1 MTQLV
6 SEQEQTAA
14 VKSLER
20 LISVPSYNQPA
31 ETGAPF
37 GRVIRNALDE
47 MMKICDELGFRTY
60 EDPDG
65 YYGYAEVGEGEK
77 VFGVIC
83 HLDTVP
89 AGDLASWEHDPF
101 KGAVYNNAVYGRGA
115 QDDKGPGIAALF
127 AVKALM
133 DAGYQFN
140 RRIRFIYGTDEEIL
154 WRGIAQYN
162 KKEAPIDSGISPDA
176 EFPLIYAEKGLQ
188 QSYLVGPGTDQL
200 KISLK
205 NAFNA
210 VPDKAVYDGP
220 KQAEVKAALDKHGFE
235 YTSDGDSIT
244 VTGKSVHAML
254 APEGTNAV
262 LRLAIALDDVF
273 DFKPLDFIG
282 KLFKEDA
289 TGTNVLGDVEDESGH
304 LTFNISSLEINEQET
319 RMQIDLRI
327 PVTIDRD
334 QLLEK
339 LSAKVAPYDLKYV
352 HFDYVAPL
360 YVPKDSNLVKT
371 LMEVY
376 KEQTGDMAATPQIS
390 GGATFARTMHNCVA
404 FGGMLPTTP
413 DYMHQANEQWPLKDM
428 FKAMEIYAQAIK
440 RLCVDEGN

>member
-1 MTQLV
+1 MDKIITED
-6 SEQEQTAA
+6 EQKAA
-14 VKSLER
+14 VKILER

-31 ETGAPF
+31 EEGAPF
-37 GRVIRNALDE
+37 GKGIRNALDE
-47 MMKICDELGFRTY
+47 MMKICDELGFKTY

-65 YYGYAEVGEGEK
+65 YYGYAEVGSGDK
-77 VFGVIC
+77 IFGVIC

-89 AGDLASWEHDPF
+89 AGDLGKWKHDTF
-101 KGAVYNNAVYGRGA
+101 KGTVINDAVYGRGS
-115 QDDKGPGIAALF
+115 QDDKGPGIAALY

-133 DAGYQFN
+133 DQGYHFN
-140 RRIRFIYGTDEEIL
+140 QRIRFIYGTDEEIL
-154 WRGIAQYN
+154 WRGIAEYN

-200 KISLK
+200 KINLK

-210 VPDKAVYDGP
+210 VPDSAVYDGP
-220 KQAEVKAALDKHGFE
+220 KQDEVKAVLDKHGFE
-235 YTSDGDSIT
+235 YTSDGNSIT
-244 VTGKSVHAML
+244 VIGKSVHAMM

-289 TGTNVLGDVEDESGH
+289 TGSNVLGDVRDESGQ
-304 LTFNISSLEINEQET
+304 LTFNISSLEINENET

-334 QLLEK
+334 NLLAK
-339 LSAKVAPYDLKYV
+339 LSKQVAAYDLKYV
-352 HFDYVAPL
+352 HFDYLAPL
-360 YVPKDSNLVKT
+360 YVPKDSKLVQT
-371 LMEVY
+371 LMKVY
-376 KEQTGDMAATPQIS
+376 KEQTGDVAAEPQIS
-390 GGATFARTMHNCVA
+390 GGATFARTMNNCVA

-413 DYMHQANEQWPLKDM
+413 DYMHQANEQWPLPDM
-428 FKAMEIYAQAIK
+428 YKAMEIYAQAIK
-440 RLCVDEGN
+440 KLCVD

>member
-1 MTQLV
+1 MDKIITED
-6 SEQEQTAA
+6 EQKAA
-14 VKSLER
+14 VKTLER
-20 LISVPSYNQPA
+20 LISVPSYNQPV
-31 ETGAPF
+31 EEGAPF
-37 GRVIRNALDE
+37 GKGIRNALDE
-47 MMKICDELGFRTY
+47 MMKICDELGFKTY

-65 YYGYAEVGEGEK
+65 YYSYAEVGSGDK
-77 VFGVIC
+77 IFGVIC

-89 AGDLASWEHDPF
+89 AGDLGKWKHDPF
-101 KGAVYNNAVYGRGA
+101 KGTVINDAVYGRGS
-115 QDDKGPGIAALF
+115 QDDKGPGIAALY

-133 DAGYQFN
+133 DQGYHFN
-140 RRIRFIYGTDEEIL
+140 QRIRFIYGTDEEIL
-154 WRGIAQYN
+154 WRGIAEYN

-200 KISLK
+200 KINLK

-210 VPDKAVYDGP
+210 VPDSAVYDGP
-220 KQAEVKAALDKHGFE
+220 KQDEVKTALDKHGFE
-235 YTSDGDSIT
+235 YTSDDNSIT
-244 VTGKSVHAML
+244 VIGKSVHAMM

-289 TGTNVLGDVEDESGH
+289 TGSNVLGDVRDESGQ
-304 LTFNISSLEINEQET
+304 LTFNISSLEINENET

-334 QLLEK
+334 NLLAK
-339 LSAKVAPYDLKYV
+339 LSKQVAAYDLKYV
-352 HFDYVAPL
+352 HFDYLAPL
-360 YVPKDSNLVKT
+360 YVPKDSKLVQT
-371 LMEVY
+371 LMKVY
-376 KEQTGDMAATPQIS
+376 KKQTGDVDAEPQIS
-390 GGATFARTMHNCVA
+390 GGATFARTMNNCVA

-413 DYMHQANEQWPLKDM
+413 DYMHQANEQWPLPDM
-428 FKAMEIYAQAIK
+428 YKAMEIYAQAIK
-440 RLCVDEGN
+440 KLCVD

>member
-1 MTQLV
+1 MDKIITED
-6 SEQEQTAA
+6 EQKAA
-14 VKSLER
+14 VKTLER
-20 LISVPSYNQPA
+20 LISVPSYNQPV
-31 ETGAPF
+31 EEGAPF
-37 GRVIRNALDE
+37 GKGIRNALDE
-47 MMKICDELGFRTY
+47 MMKICDELGFKTY

-65 YYGYAEVGEGEK
+65 YYGYAEVGSGDK
-77 VFGVIC
+77 IFGVIC

-89 AGDLASWEHDPF
+89 AGDLGKWKHNPF
-101 KGAVYNNAVYGRGA
+101 KGTVINDAVYGRGS
-115 QDDKGPGIAALF
+115 QDDKGPGIAALY

-133 DAGYQFN
+133 DQGYHFN
-140 RRIRFIYGTDEEIL
+140 QRIRFIYGTDEEIL
-154 WRGIAQYN
+154 WRGIAEYN

-200 KISLK
+200 KINLK

-210 VPDKAVYDGP
+210 VPDSAVYDGP
-220 KQAEVKAALDKHGFE
+220 KQDEVKTALDKHGFE
-235 YTSDGDSIT
+235 YTSDDNSIT
-244 VTGKSVHAML
+244 VIGKSVHAMM

-289 TGTNVLGDVEDESGH
+289 TGSNVLGDVRDESGQ
-304 LTFNISSLEINEQET
+304 LTFNISSLEINENET

-334 QLLEK
+334 NLLAK
-339 LSAKVAPYDLKYV
+339 LSKQVAAYDLKYV
-352 HFDYVAPL
+352 HFDYLAPL
-360 YVPKDSNLVKT
+360 YVPKDSKLVQT
-371 LMEVY
+371 LMKVY
-376 KEQTGDMAATPQIS
+376 KKQTGDVDAEPQIS
-390 GGATFARTMHNCVA
+390 GGATFARTMNNCVA

-413 DYMHQANEQWPLKDM
+413 DYMHQANEQWPLPDM
-428 FKAMEIYAQAIK
+428 YKAMEIYAQAIK
-440 RLCVDEGN
+440 KLCVD

>member
-1 MTQLV
+1 MDKIITED
-6 SEQEQTAA
+6 EQKAA
-14 VKSLER
+14 VKTLER
-20 LISVPSYNQPA
+20 LISVPSYNQPV
-31 ETGAPF
+31 EEGAPF
-37 GRVIRNALDE
+37 GKGIRNALDE
-47 MMKICDELGFRTY
+47 MMKICDELGFKTY

-65 YYGYAEVGEGEK
+65 YYSYAEVGSGDK
-77 VFGVIC
+77 IFGVIC

-89 AGDLASWEHDPF
+89 AGDLGKWKHNPF
-101 KGAVYNNAVYGRGA
+101 KGTVINDAVYGRGS
-115 QDDKGPGIAALF
+115 QDDKGPGIAALY

-133 DAGYQFN
+133 DQGYHFN
-140 RRIRFIYGTDEEIL
+140 QRIRFIYGTDEEIL
-154 WRGIAQYN
+154 WRGIAEYN

-200 KISLK
+200 KINLK

-210 VPDKAVYDGP
+210 VPDSAVYDGP
-220 KQAEVKAALDKHGFE
+220 KQDEVKTALDKHGFE
-235 YTSDGDSIT
+235 YTSDDNSIT
-244 VTGKSVHAML
+244 VIGKSVHAMM

-289 TGTNVLGDVEDESGH
+289 TGSNVLGDVRDESGQ
-304 LTFNISSLEINEQET
+304 LTFNISSLEINENET

-334 QLLEK
+334 NLLAK
-339 LSAKVAPYDLKYV
+339 LSKQVAAYDLKYV
-352 HFDYVAPL
+352 HFDYLAPL
-360 YVPKDSNLVKT
+360 YVPKDSKLVQT
-371 LMEVY
+371 LMKVY
-376 KEQTGDMAATPQIS
+376 KKQTGDVDAEPQIS
-390 GGATFARTMHNCVA
+390 GGATFARTMNNCVA

-413 DYMHQANEQWPLKDM
+413 DYMHQANEQWPLPDM
-428 FKAMEIYAQAIK
+428 YKAMEIYAQAIK
-440 RLCVDEGN
+440 KLCVD

>member
-1 MTQLV
+1 MSNYFFSNL
-6 SEQEQTAA
+6 
-14 VKSLER
+14 
-20 LISVPSYNQPA
+20 NWH
-31 ETGAPF
+31 F
-37 GRVIRNALDE
+37 G
-47 MMKICDELGFRTY
+47 TY

-65 YYGYAEVGEGEK
+65 YYGYAEVGSGDEI
-77 VFGVIC
+77 FGVIC

-89 AGDLASWEHDPF
+89 AGDLGKWKHDPF
-101 KGAVYNNAVYGRGA
+101 KGTVINDAVYGRGS
-115 QDDKGPGIAALF
+115 QDDKGPGIAALY

-133 DAGYQFN
+133 DQGYHFN
-140 RRIRFIYGTDEEIL
+140 QRIRFIYGTDEEIL
-154 WRGIAQYN
+154 WRGIAEYN

-200 KISLK
+200 KLNLK

-210 VPDKAVYDGP
+210 VPDSAVYDGP
-220 KQAEVKAALDKHGFE
+220 KQDEVKAALDKHGFE
-235 YTSDGDSIT
+235 YTSDDNSIT
-244 VTGKSVHAML
+244 VIGKSVHAMM

-289 TGTNVLGDVEDESGH
+289 TGSNVLGDVRDESGQ
-304 LTFNISSLEINEQET
+304 LTFNISSLEINENET

-327 PVTIDRD
+327 PVTVDRD
-334 QLLEK
+334 NLLTK
-339 LSAKVAPYDLKYV
+339 LSKQVAAYDLKYV
-352 HFDYVAPL
+352 HFDYLAPL
-360 YVPKDSNLVKT
+360 YVPKDSKLVQT

-376 KEQTGDMAATPQIS
+376 KEQTGDVDAEPQIS
-390 GGATFARTMHNCVA
+390 GGATFARTMNNCVA

-413 DYMHQANEQWPLKDM
+413 DYMHQANEQWPLPDM
-428 FKAMEIYAQAIK
+428 YKAMEIYAQAIK
-440 RLCVDEGN
+440 KLCVD

>member
-1 MTQLV
+1 MDKIITED
-6 SEQEQTAA
+6 EQKAA
-14 VKSLER
+14 VKTLER

-31 ETGAPF
+31 EEGAPF
-37 GRVIRNALDE
+37 GKGIRNALDE
-47 MMKICDELGFRTY
+47 MMKICDELGFKTY

-65 YYGYAEVGEGEK
+65 YYGYAEVGSGDK
-77 VFGVIC
+77 IFGVIC

-89 AGDLASWEHDPF
+89 AGDLGKWKHNPF
-101 KGAVYNNAVYGRGA
+101 KGTVINDAVYGRGS
-115 QDDKGPGIAALF
+115 QDDKGPGIAALY

-133 DAGYQFN
+133 DQGYHFN
-140 RRIRFIYGTDEEIL
+140 QRIRFIYGTDEEIL
-154 WRGIAQYN
+154 WRGIAEYN

-200 KISLK
+200 KLNLK

-210 VPDKAVYDGP
+210 VPDSAVYDGP
-220 KQAEVKAALDKHGFE
+220 KQDEVRAALDKHGFE
-235 YTSDGDSIT
+235 YTSDGNSIT
-244 VTGKSVHAML
+244 VIGKSVHAMM

-289 TGTNVLGDVEDESGH
+289 TGSNVLGDVRDESGQ
-304 LTFNISSLEINEQET
+304 LTFNISSLEINENET

-327 PVTIDRD
+327 PVTVDRD
-334 QLLEK
+334 NLLTK
-339 LSAKVAPYDLKYV
+339 LSKQVAAYDLKYV
-352 HFDYVAPL
+352 HFDYLAPL
-360 YVPKDSNLVKT
+360 YVPKDSKLVRT

-376 KEQTGDMAATPQIS
+376 KEQTGDVDAEPQIS
-390 GGATFARTMHNCVA
+390 GGATFARTMNNCVA

-413 DYMHQANEQWPLKDM
+413 DYMHQANEQWPLPDM
-428 FKAMEIYAQAIK
+428 YKAMEIYAQAIK
-440 RLCVDEGN
+440 KLCVD

>member
-1 MTQLV
+1 MDKIITED
-6 SEQEQTAA
+6 EQKAA
-14 VKSLER
+14 VKTLER
-20 LISVPSYNQPA
+20 LISVPSYNQPT
-31 ETGAPF
+31 EECAPF
-37 GRVIRNALDE
+37 GKGIRNVLDE
-47 MMKICDELGFRTY
+47 MMKICDELGFKTY

-65 YYGYAEVGEGEK
+65 YYGYAEVGSGDK
-77 VFGVIC
+77 IFGVIC

-89 AGDLASWEHDPF
+89 AGDLGKWKHNPF
-101 KGAVYNNAVYGRGA
+101 KGTVINDAVYGRGS
-115 QDDKGPGIAALF
+115 QDDKGPGIAALY

-133 DAGYQFN
+133 DQGYHFN
-140 RRIRFIYGTDEEIL
+140 QRIRFIYGTDEEIL
-154 WRGIAQYN
+154 WRGIAEYN

-200 KISLK
+200 KINLK

-210 VPDKAVYDGP
+210 VPDSAVYDGP
-220 KQAEVKAALDKHGFE
+220 KQDEVKAALDKHGFE
-235 YTSDGDSIT
+235 YTSDDNSIT
-244 VTGKSVHAML
+244 VIGKSVHAMM

-289 TGTNVLGDVEDESGH
+289 TGSNVLGDVRDESGQ
-304 LTFNISSLEINEQET
+304 LTFNISSLEINENET

-334 QLLEK
+334 NLLAK
-339 LSAKVAPYDLKYV
+339 LSKQVAAYDLKYV
-352 HFDYVAPL
+352 HFDYLAPL
-360 YVPKDSNLVKT
+360 YVPKDSKLVQT
-371 LMEVY
+371 LMKVY
-376 KEQTGDMAATPQIS
+376 KEQTGDVDAEPQIS
-390 GGATFARTMHNCVA
+390 GGATFARTMNNCIA

-413 DYMHQANEQWPLKDM
+413 DYMHQANEQWPLPDM
-428 FKAMEIYAQAIK
+428 YKAMEIYAQAIK
-440 RLCVDEGN
+440 KLCVD

>member
-1 MTQLV
+1 MDKIITED
-6 SEQEQTAA
+6 EQKAA
-14 VKSLER
+14 VKTLER

-31 ETGAPF
+31 EEGAPF
-37 GRVIRNALDE
+37 GKGIRNALDE
-47 MMKICDELGFRTY
+47 MMKICDELGFKTY

-65 YYGYAEVGEGEK
+65 YYGYAEVGSGDK
-77 VFGVIC
+77 IFGVIC

-89 AGDLASWEHDPF
+89 AGDLGKWKHNPF
-101 KGAVYNNAVYGRGA
+101 KGTVINGAVYGRGS
-115 QDDKGPGIAALF
+115 QDDKGRGIAALY

-133 DAGYQFN
+133 DQGYHFN
-140 RRIRFIYGTDEEIL
+140 QRIRFIYGTDEEIL
-154 WRGIAQYN
+154 WRGIAEYN

-200 KISLK
+200 KINLK

-210 VPDKAVYDGP
+210 VPDSAVYDGP
-220 KQAEVKAALDKHGFE
+220 KQDEVKAALDKHGFE
-235 YTSDGDSIT
+235 YTSDGNSIT
-244 VTGKSVHAML
+244 VIGKSVHAMM

-289 TGTNVLGDVEDESGH
+289 TGSNVLGDVRDESGQ
-304 LTFNISSLEINEQET
+304 LTFNISSLEINENET

-334 QLLEK
+334 NLLAK
-339 LSAKVAPYDLKYV
+339 LSKQVAAYDLKYV
-352 HFDYVAPL
+352 HFDYLAPL
-360 YVPKDSNLVKT
+360 YVPKDSKLVQT
-371 LMEVY
+371 LMKVY
-376 KEQTGDMAATPQIS
+376 KEQTGDVDAEPQIS
-390 GGATFARTMHNCVA
+390 GGATFARTMNNCVA

-413 DYMHQANEQWPLKDM
+413 DYMHQANEQWPLPDM
-428 FKAMEIYAQAIK
+428 YKAMEIYAQAIK
-440 RLCVDEGN
+440 KLCVD

>member
-1 MTQLV
+1 MDKIITED
-6 SEQEQTAA
+6 EQKAA
-14 VKSLER
+14 VKTLER
-20 LISVPSYNQPA
+20 LISVPSYNQPV
-31 ETGAPF
+31 EEGAPF
-37 GRVIRNALDE
+37 GKGIRNALDE
-47 MMKICDELGFRTY
+47 MMKICDELGFKTY

-65 YYGYAEVGEGEK
+65 DYGYAEVGSGDK
-77 VFGVIC
+77 IFGVIC

-89 AGDLASWEHDPF
+89 AGDLGKWKHNPF
-101 KGAVYNNAVYGRGA
+101 KGTVINDAVYGRGS
-115 QDDKGPGIAALF
+115 QDDKGPGIAALY

-133 DAGYQFN
+133 DQGYHFN
-140 RRIRFIYGTDEEIL
+140 QRIRFIYGTDEEIL
-154 WRGIAQYN
+154 WRGIAEYN

-200 KISLK
+200 KINLK

-210 VPDKAVYDGP
+210 VPDSAVYDGP
-220 KQAEVKAALDKHGFE
+220 KQDEVKAALDKHGFE
-235 YTSDGDSIT
+235 YTSDGNSIT
-244 VTGKSVHAML
+244 VIGKSVHAMM

-289 TGTNVLGDVEDESGH
+289 TGSNVLGDVRDESGQ
-304 LTFNISSLEINEQET
+304 LTFNISSLEINENET

-334 QLLEK
+334 NLLAK
-339 LSAKVAPYDLKYV
+339 LSKQVAAYDLKYV
-352 HFDYVAPL
+352 HFDYLAPL
-360 YVPKDSNLVKT
+360 YVPKDSKLVQT
-371 LMEVY
+371 LMKVY
-376 KEQTGDMAATPQIS
+376 KEQTGDVDAEPQIS
-390 GGATFARTMHNCVA
+390 GGATFARTMNNCVA

-413 DYMHQANEQWPLKDM
+413 DYMHQANEQWPLPDM
-428 FKAMEIYAQAIK
+428 YKAMEIYAQAIK
-440 RLCVDEGN
+440 KLCVD

>member
-1 MTQLV
+1 MDKIITED
-6 SEQEQTAA
+6 EQKAA
-14 VKSLER
+14 VKTLER

-31 ETGAPF
+31 EEGAPF
-37 GRVIRNALDE
+37 GKGIRNALDE
-47 MMKICDELGFRTY
+47 MMKICDELGFKTY

-65 YYGYAEVGEGEK
+65 YYGYAEVGSGDK
-77 VFGVIC
+77 IFGVIC

-89 AGDLASWEHDPF
+89 AGDLDKWKHNPF
-101 KGAVYNNAVYGRGA
+101 KGTVINDAVYGRGS
-115 QDDKGPGIAALF
+115 QDDKGPGIAALY

-133 DAGYQFN
+133 DQGYHFN
-140 RRIRFIYGTDEEIL
+140 QRIRFIYGTDEEIL
-154 WRGIAQYN
+154 WRGIAEYN

-200 KISLK
+200 KINLK

-210 VPDKAVYDGP
+210 VPDSAVYDGP
-220 KQAEVKAALDKHGFE
+220 KQDEVKAALDKHGFE
-235 YTSDGDSIT
+235 YTSDGNSIA
-244 VTGKSVHAML
+244 VIGKSVHAMM

-262 LRLAIALDDVF
+262 LRLVIALDDVF

-289 TGTNVLGDVEDESGH
+289 TGSNVLGDVRDESGQ
-304 LTFNISSLEINEQET
+304 LTFNISSLEINENET

-334 QLLEK
+334 NLLAK
-339 LSAKVAPYDLKYV
+339 LSKQVAAYDLKYV
-352 HFDYVAPL
+352 HFDYLAPL
-360 YVPKDSNLVKT
+360 YVPKDSKLVQT
-371 LMEVY
+371 LMKVY
-376 KEQTGDMAATPQIS
+376 KEQTGDVDAEPQIS
-390 GGATFARTMHNCVA
+390 GGATFARTMNNCVA

-413 DYMHQANEQWPLKDM
+413 DYMHQANEQWPLPDM
-428 FKAMEIYAQAIK
+428 YKAMEIYAQAIK
-440 RLCVDEGN
+440 KLCVD